1 MINLNS
7 HKTLLICLAQVGSVF
22 FAFRAQAQNTSE
34 VGLGLGVVNY
44 KGELSPEYRFANNR
58 PAVSAFYRK
67 DISAPITLRGNLLA
81 GLLRADDKQVIGV
94 NGDTAPL
101 NANRGGYLK
110 GSIYEVA
117 GILEYNFFDY
127 YGAKTKT
134 RFTPFVFV
142 GVAGFLAP
150 VKTVLQN
157 GQTFS
162 NTVIGVA
169 VPAGIGAKVGLSR
182 HWNLGMEVGARKAF
196 TDELDQLSKQ
206 NEVLANRHDQDWYF
220 YSGLSVSYTFYKI
233 RCPDVYKE
241 NNRLLQ

>member
-1 MINLNS
+1 MIHLNS
-7 HKTLLICLAQVGSVF
+7 HKALLICLAQVGSVF
-22 FAFRAQAQNTSE
+22 FACHAQAQNTSE
-34 VGLGLGVVNY
+34 VGLGFGAVNY

-67 DISAPITLRGNLLA
+67 DISAPITLRGNLMA
-81 GLLRADDKQVIGV
+81 GLLRADDKQVKGV

-101 NANRGGYLK
+101 NASRGGYLK

-127 YGAKTKT
+127 YGTKAKT

-142 GVAGFLAP
+142 GVAGFLSP
-150 VKTVLQN
+150 VKTVLQD

-182 HWNLGMEVGARKAF
+182 HWNLGLEVGARKAF
-196 TDELDQLSKQ
+196 TDELDQLSEQ
-206 NEVLANRHDQDWYF
+206 NNVIANRHDQDWYF

-233 RCPDVYKE
+233 RCPEVYKG
-241 NNRLLQ
+241 NSRLLQ